1 MRLTGRSGPR
11 RLAVGV
17 SAVTALCFIAGFSG
31 VRINTS
37 PSLPLGLYVRTTARN
52 AQLVE
57 FCPEEP
63 YATISR
69 ERGYR
74 TAGFACPDRAVP
86 LMKRIVAQVG
96 DVVQMSAFGLRVNGR
111 SIPNT
116 VPLMEDAA
124 GRQLSAY
131 PSGVYKVQPGT
142 VWVASTHNRGSYDS
156 RYMGPVPTRL
166 IRGRLKPLW
175 TLHD

>member
-1 MRLTGRSGPR
+1 MRLTVRSGLR
-11 RLAVGV
+11 KIAVGG
-17 SAVTALCFIAGFSG
+17 SAVTAMCFIAGFSG

-37 PSLPLGLYVRTTARN
+37 PSLPLGLYVRTTTKD

-63 YATISR
+63 YATLSR
-69 ERGYR
+69 QRAYR

-86 LMKRIVAQVG
+86 LMKRIVAQAG
-96 DVVQMSAFGLRVNGR
+96 DTVHMSASGLSVNGR
-111 SIPNT
+111 WVPNT
-116 VPLMEDAA
+116 VPLTQDAA
-124 GRQLSAY
+124 GRPLSAY
-131 PSGVYKVQPGT
+131 PSGVYRVQPGT
-142 VWVASTHNRGSYDS
+142 VWVASTHNRGSFDS
-156 RYMGPVPTRL
+156 RYMGPIPTRL